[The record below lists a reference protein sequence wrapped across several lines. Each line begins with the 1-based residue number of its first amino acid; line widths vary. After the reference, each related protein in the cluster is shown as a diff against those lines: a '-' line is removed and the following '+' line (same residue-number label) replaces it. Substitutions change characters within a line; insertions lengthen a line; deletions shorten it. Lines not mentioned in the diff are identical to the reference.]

1 MNDFTLKAVVTPEVI
16 INDPL
21 SELLRVGARGLIAQA
36 VEAELSIMLMK
47 HEDNKLPD
55 GRPAVVRNGYLP
67 ERTIQTGLGD
77 VDIRVPKVRDRSK
90 TGIKFNS
97 DLLPPYLKRST
108 SIEEM
113 LPWLYLKGLSTGSYG
128 EALSSLLGEQAK
140 GLSANTISRLKS
152 QWIDEHTEWRKRDLR
167 DKRYVY
173 FWADGIYSHV
183 RMDDRLCLLV
193 IIGVTE
199 HGTKE
204 LVAVE
209 DGFRESTAS
218 WAEVLTGLRER
229 GLTFSPKLAAGDGAL
244 GFWGALSKVYPA
256 CRHQRCWVHKTANVL
271 NKLPKSMQPK
281 VKEALHDIWMA
292 ESRDKAKAAFDSAI
306 TRFGAKYP
314 QAMGCLEKD
323 REELLAFY
331 DFPAEHWIHIR
342 TTNPIESTFATVRLR
357 TKKARNCGSRD
368 TTLAMV
374 YKLME
379 SAQKRWN
386 KIKGFNLLTLVVNN
400 VEFKDGVQVI
410 EQLDR
415 KAA

>member
-1 MNDFTLKAVVTPEVI
+1 VSDFTLKAAVTPEVK

-36 VEAELSIMLMK
+36 VEAELAMMLMK

-152 QWIDEHTEWRKRDLR
+152 QWIDEHTEWRKRDLS

-244 GFWGALSKVYPA
+244 GFWGALSKVYPE

-292 ESRDKAKAAFDSAI
+292 ESRDKAKTAFDSAI

-379 SAQKRWN
+379 SAQKRWK

-410 EQLDR
+410 DQLDR